1 MGVFCGKYVTE
12 VPEGYLGHLSELRSG
27 KKTQKPGLTIV
38 KFGGEEGGVVA
49 TYLGYLG
56 SSGTANGLSQR
67 VEVANALRNRGEM
80 GRPIGIERGAVPLDG
95 SNELARLPGDGRPV
109 SEKPPF
115 PGFEVGTL
123 SRYLQIL
130 RGKLPEDFDRLSSV
144 IRYICR
150 YTLCRY
156 LGTYVHCSHMAAMPR
171 AAL

>member
-1 MGVFCGKYVTE
+1 
-12 VPEGYLGHLSELRSG
+12 
-27 KKTQKPGLTIV
+27 
-38 KFGGEEGGVVA
+38 
-49 TYLGYLG
+49 
-56 SSGTANGLSQR
+56 
-67 VEVANALRNRGEM
+67 M

-150 YTLCRY
+150 Y